1 MVTNTLELSLDTP
14 ILSETNIARSL
25 SGVDVCQSALV
36 QITACAAWAARQ
48 RFDEGGDE
56 APAHGGDRVRNMAF
70 GPQPA
75 PTKCNSD

>member
-36 QITACAAWAARQ
+36 QMTARALLI
-48 RFDEGGDE
+48 
-56 APAHGGDRVRNMAF
+56 P
-70 GPQPA
+70 
-75 PTKCNSD
+75 